1 VDRCDSCSFVY
12 ADLPV
17 PDIATR
23 LRLLAAEYPDRLE
36 RVDDRSLRAR
46 PEPETWSAL
55 EYTCH
60 VRDVFRVQRERV
72 ALTLTVDVPEYVP
85 MGRDERV
92 VDDRY
97 NEQDVT
103 VVLADLVA
111 SADELA
117 TALEAL
123 DDAQWRRTGIYSW
136 PTRAERSLEWVGR
149 HTTHEAMH
157 HLRDIDRDLEAV
169 RT

>member
-1 VDRCDSCSFVY
+1 MDRCSSCAFVY

-17 PDIATR
+17 PEIATR
-23 LRLLAAEYPDRLE
+23 LRVLAAEYPDRLAH
-36 RVDDRSLRAR
+36 VDDRPLRAR

-60 VRDVFRVQRERV
+60 VRDVFRMQRERV
-72 ALTLTVDVPEYVP
+72 ALTLTIEVPEYVP
-85 MGRDERV
+85 MGREERV
-92 VDDRY
+92 VDERY

-103 VVLADLVA
+103 VVLGDLVA
-111 SADELA
+111 AADELA
-117 TALEAL
+117 IALEAL

-136 PTRAERSLEWVGR
+136 PERAERSLEWLGR

-157 HLRDIDRDLEAV
+157 HLRDVDRGLQAV
-169 RT
+169 

>member
-17 PDIATR
+17 PDIAAR
-23 LRLLAAEYPDRLE
+23 LRLLAAQYPDRLAL
-36 RVDDRSLRAR
+36 VDDPSLRAR

-72 ALTLTVDVPEYVP
+72 ALTLTVEVPEYVP

-92 VDDRY
+92 VDDHY
-97 NEQDVT
+97 NEQVLT
-103 VVLADLVA
+103 IVLADLVVA
-111 SADELA
+111 ADDLA
-117 TALEAL
+117 TAFEAL
-123 DDAQWRRTGIYSW
+123 DDDQWLRTGIYNW
-136 PTRAERSLEWVGR
+136 PERAERSLEWLGR

-157 HLRDIDRDLEAV
+157 HLRDIDRGLDVVGA
-169 RT
+169 